1 MQHEKTENKNKSYRL
16 VRANSQESWHQ
27 HLGSTVKQ
35 NKKIKKKTQ
44 KARKVKPKN
53 TSKTQITSSTKTIV
67 KLYGKKKENNI
78 NTNILNNFGEK
89 NKLKRQLL
97 ILVSVV

>member
-1 MQHEKTENKNKSYRL
+1 ME
-16 VRANSQESWHQ
+16 
-27 HLGSTVKQ
+27 
-35 NKKIKKKTQ
+35 
-44 KARKVKPKN
+44 
-53 TSKTQITSSTKTIV
+53 
-67 KLYGKKKENNI
+67 KKKENNI

>member
-35 NKKIKKKTQ
+35 NKKIKKKL
-44 KARKVKPKN
+44 K
-53 TSKTQITSSTKTIV
+53 
-67 KLYGKKKENNI
+67 KL
-78 NTNILNNFGEK
+78 EK
-89 NKLKRQLL
+89 
-97 ILVSVV
+97 